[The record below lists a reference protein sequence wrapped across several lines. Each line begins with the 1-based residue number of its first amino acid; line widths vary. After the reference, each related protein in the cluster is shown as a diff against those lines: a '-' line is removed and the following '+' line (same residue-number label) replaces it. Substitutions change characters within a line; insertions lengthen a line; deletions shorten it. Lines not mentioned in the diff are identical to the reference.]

1 MLQTDLIDKCR
12 NNDRKAQMQ
21 LYDKYCDAMFSIAL
35 RYLKDP
41 DDAKD
46 VAQESFIKAFRN
58 LGQFRGEVT
67 FGAWLKRI
75 VINKSID
82 FLKAKKFDH
91 DSLDDGILQVASEDN
106 DEEAWMVDD
115 TVGVEQVKATIAG
128 LPEKYRYVLML
139 YLFEGYDHQEI
150 SEILDITENTSRT
163 QLLRG
168 KRKLKDQ
175 LKHLQHGTG
184 Y

>member
-1 MLQTDLIDKCR
+1 
-12 NNDRKAQMQ
+12 
-21 LYDKYCDAMFSIAL
+21 MFTISL
-35 RYLKDP
+35 RYLKDR

-46 VAQESFIKAFRN
+46 VTQEAFIKAFRK
-58 LGQFRGEVT
+58 LGQFRGDVT

-75 VINKSID
+75 VINKCID
-82 FLKAKKFDH
+82 FLKSRTYDH
-91 DSLDDGILQVASEDN
+91 QSLEEGYLQVAEEEKED
-106 DEEAWMVDD
+106 WK
-115 TVGVEQVKATIAG
+115 VEDSVSLDQIKEVMGT

-139 YLFEGYDHQEI
+139 YLVEGYDHQEI
-150 SEILDITENTSRT
+150 SEILGITENTSRT

-168 KRKLKDQ
+168 KRKLKDR

>member
-1 MLQTDLIDKCR
+1 MFQSDLIEKCR
-12 NNDRKAQMQ
+12 RNDRRAQMQ
-21 LYDKYCDAMFSIAL
+21 LYDKYCDAMYAVSM
-35 RYLKDP
+35 RYLKDGE
-41 DDAKD
+41 DAKD
-46 VAQESFIKAFRN
+46 VTQEAFIKAFRN

-82 FLKAKKFDH
+82 FLKSRAGYH
-91 DSLDDGILQVASEDN
+91 ESLDEGYLQVA
-106 DEEAWMVDD
+106 DEEGEDWTVDD
-115 TVGVEQVKATIAG
+115 SVSVTQIKDVMET
-128 LPEKYRYVLML
+128 LSEKYRYVLML
-139 YLFEGYDHQEI
+139 YLIEGYDHQEI
-150 SEILDITENTSRT
+150 SEILNITENTSRT

-168 KRKLKDQ
+168 KRKLKDR